1 MMKTVMGHVLAGM
14 RLTLLLCGLLLG
26 ATGCYEQNTRVVVY
40 PDGSGRI
47 VVTRQFSP
55 VAVRLIESQAAAAG
69 GLAANVRI
77 EDLFFSEK
85 HLKADAKR
93 LFGKGVRFVSAQRV
107 NHNGGRGSVALYAF
121 EKVDGL
127 ALQPSKLFQSSMQNM
142 EQGGDESDE
151 DETDA
156 GAEEPNNEANETNAA
171 EEGGDSGDD
180 SDPRANLSGE
190 AYRFTFQ
197 AGAQPKLTVR
207 VPASLRPKTKGAA
220 DESADE
226 DSSMGM
232 AMDVDEAIPE
242 QVRQQ
247 MMANG
252 NPLQLSGNET
262 GQEIMLK
269 LCKGLRYS
277 IDVEVR
283 GVAATMT
290 ATNPDARQAGRCT
303 LLRVDAEEILKKS
316 GAKGIMALQQ
326 LMGGSLRSIIG
337 KPGITTENK
346 PAVTFTLQSAAPA
359 AVPVASSV
367 PVVPATR

>member
-1 MMKTVMGHVLAGM
+1 MMKTAMCHVRSGM
-14 RLTLLLCGLLLG
+14 RLTLLLFGLLLG
-26 ATGCYEQNTRVVVY
+26 ATGCYEQNARVVVY

-77 EDLFFSEK
+77 EDMFFSEK

-107 NHNGGRGSVALYAF
+107 AHSGGRGSVALYAF
-121 EKVDGL
+121 AKVDGL
-127 ALQPSKLFQSSMQNM
+127 ALQPAKLFQSSLQSM
-142 EQGGDESDE
+142 GGGGETDE
-151 DETDA
+151 DEMDA
-156 GAEEPNNEANETNAA
+156 GAEEPNNEANEMNAA
-171 EEGGDSGDD
+171 ELGGDAGDD

-190 AYRFTFQ
+190 AYRFAFQ

-207 VPASLRPKTKGAA
+207 VPASLRPKSKNAGE
-220 DESADE
+220 ESADE
-226 DSSMGM
+226 DPSMGM
-232 AMDVDEAIPE
+232 AMDMDEAIPE
-242 QVRQQ
+242 QARQQ

-346 PAVTFTLQSAAPA
+346 PEVTFTLKSAAP
-359 AVPVASSV
+359 AVPVASPA